1 MIETDFTTD
10 LMTGPLRRGSRQRGF
25 TLIEVSVS
33 LIVTII
39 VLLGV
44 LALFDFSN
52 KLTRVQTNVSDM
64 QQSLRVAQNDSV
76 RLIRMAGRGGLP
88 LGSLPDG
95 TAVVVAN
102 NVADGTHIGDGTT
115 PEVVPGSDV
124 LTIRGVFAAPTYQ
137 VNTANNAAFTLTPAA
152 APTNGAIIINIK
164 TPTGI
169 TQDLAA
175 LKDAVD
181 RQRPEALL
189 LVGSQGSDVWAVVEL
204 DPGNSNVTNPS
215 QFTIGFKISAGTHT
229 TDYSKFSSAGPGV
242 FPADLTSVSFVG
254 LLEEYRFYVRRE
266 HVIAGDK
273 TSDLAPKLS
282 RARVYPGTQAVW
294 VSKADDDDDAAD
306 GNNPNWQADIADNI
320 FDFQVA
326 LGLDTPAKDPTAGA
340 CAAGTIRSDDKHCGI
355 YESADGETDDWM
367 YNGEANTDPVLF
379 AGSNLYYI
387 RLSTLARTDRRDK
400 DYQAPTL
407 VRVEDN
413 KYDKPET
420 TVFNSDEERM
430 YRRRILRT
438 VIDMR
443 NLG

>member
-1 MIETDFTTD
+1 MIEIQSDS
-10 LMTGPLRRGSRQRGF
+10 GSRQRGF

-52 KLTRVQTNVSDM
+52 RLTRVQTNISDM

-95 TAVVVAN
+95 AAVVVAN
-102 NVADGTHIGDGTT
+102 NVADGTHVGDATT

-124 LTIRGVFAAPTYQ
+124 LTIRGAFEAPTYQ
-137 VNTANNAAFTLTPAA
+137 IETADDTAFTLDPAAPA
-152 APTNGAIIINIK
+152 APTSGTIRIRNT
-164 TPTGI
+164 TPTKI
-169 TQDLAA
+169 PQDLKA
-175 LKDAVD
+175 LKDAVEK
-181 RQRPEALL
+181 QRPEALL
-189 LVGSQGSDVWAVVEL
+189 LVGSQGSDVWVVVEL
-204 DPGNSNVTNPS
+204 DPGNSNVSNPAS
-215 QFTIGFKISAGTHT
+215 FVIGFKVTGGTHT
-229 TDYSKFSSAGPGV
+229 SDYLKFSSAGVGV
-242 FPADLTSVSFVG
+242 YPPELKTASFVG

-266 HVIAGDK
+266 HAVSGDK
-273 TSDLAPKLS
+273 TSDLVPKLS
-282 RARVYPGTQAVW
+282 RARFYPGTQVTW
-294 VSKADDDDDAAD
+294 GVGAD
-306 GNNPNWQADIADNI
+306 GDAWRADIADNI

-326 LGLDTPAKDPTAGA
+326 LGLDTPAKDPAAAA
-340 CAAGTIRSDDKHCGI
+340 CAAGTIKSDDKHCGI

-367 YNGEANTDPVLF
+367 YNGEAATDSALF

-387 RLSTLARTDRRDK
+387 RLSTLARADRRDK
-400 DYQAPTL
+400 DYQAPSL

-420 TVFNSDEERM
+420 TIFNSDEERM

>member
-1 MIETDFTTD
+1 MIEIQ
-10 LMTGPLRRGSRQRGF
+10 PKSGSRQRGF

-52 KLTRVQTNVSDM
+52 RLTRVQTNVSDM

-76 RLIRMAGRGGLP
+76 RMIRMAGRGGLP
-88 LGSLPDG
+88 LGNLPDG
-95 TAVVVAN
+95 TAVLVAN
-102 NVADGTHIGDGTT
+102 NVANGTHVGGAAT

-124 LTIRGVFAAPTYQ
+124 LTIRGVFSAPSYQ
-137 VNTANNAAFTLTPAA
+137 TDTVNAATFTLSPAVG
-152 APTNGAIIINIK
+152 PTGGTILINNK
-164 TPTGI
+164 TPTQI
-169 TQDLAA
+169 PQDLAA
-175 LKDAVD
+175 LKDAVTN
-181 RQRPEALL
+181 QRPEALL
-189 LVGSQGSDVWAVVEL
+189 LVGSQGSDVWVVVEL

-215 QFTIGFKISAGTHT
+215 QFVIGFKITGGIHT
-229 TDYSKFSSAGPGV
+229 ADYLKLSSAGPGV
-242 FPADLTSVSFVG
+242 FPPELTRTSFVG
-254 LLEEYRFYVRRE
+254 LLEEYRYYVRRE
-266 HVIAGDK
+266 HAIAGDQA
-273 TSDLAPKLS
+273 SDLVPKLS
-282 RARVYPGTQAVW
+282 RARVYPGTQVVW
-294 VSKADDDDDAAD
+294 GGGGGDDPND
-306 GNNPNWQADIADNI
+306 PNWRADIADNI

-367 YNGEANTDPVLF
+367 YNGEANTDSALF
-379 AGSNLYYI
+379 AGSTLYYI

-400 DYQAPTL
+400 DYQSPAL

-420 TVFNSDEERM
+420 TVFNSDQERM

>member
-1 MIETDFTTD
+1 MIDTDFK
-10 LMTGPLRRGSRQRGF
+10 TGPFRHRRGSQRGF

-52 KLTRVQTNVSDM
+52 RLTRVQTNVSDM

-88 LGSLPDG
+88 LGSLPTG
-95 TAVVVAN
+95 TAVVIAN
-102 NVADGTHIGDGTT
+102 NVADNTHVGGTAAT
-115 PEVVPGSDV
+115 PEVVPGSDM
-124 LTIRGVFAAPTYQ
+124 LTVRGAFAAPTYQ
-137 VNTANNAAFTLTPAA
+137 VNTANSAAFTLTPAA
-152 APTNGAIIINIK
+152 APTNGTIIINIK

-169 TQDLAA
+169 PQDLAE
-175 LKDAVD
+175 LKEAVQK
-181 RQRPEALL
+181 QRPEALL

-229 TDYSKFSSAGPGV
+229 SDYAKLSSAGAGV
-242 FPADLTSVSFVG
+242 FPPELKAVSFVG

-266 HVIAGDK
+266 YAVPGDK
-273 TSDLAPKLS
+273 TTDLAPKLS
-282 RARVYPGTQAVW
+282 RARVYPGTQAPW
-294 VSKADDDDDAAD
+294 DADED
-306 GNNPNWQADIADNI
+306 NWQVDVADNI

-326 LGLDTPAKDPTAGA
+326 LGLDTPAKDPAAGA
-340 CAAGTIRSDDKHCGI
+340 CAAGTIRSDDRHCGI
-355 YESADGETDDWM
+355 YESADGEADDWM
-367 YNGEANTDPVLF
+367 YNGEATTDAALF

-387 RLSTLARTDRRDK
+387 RLSTLARADRRDK
-400 DYQAPTL
+400 DYEAPTL

>member
-1 MIETDFTTD
+1 MIDTEPMMDPQ
-10 LMTGPLRRGSRQRGF
+10 PLRGSRQRGF

-52 KLTRVQTNVSDM
+52 RLTRVQTNVSDM

-88 LGSLPDG
+88 LGNLPTG

-102 NVADGTHIGDGTT
+102 NVADNTYVGGTAAT

-124 LTIRGVFAAPTYQ
+124 LTVRGVFAAPTYQ
-137 VNTANNAAFTLTPAA
+137 VKTADSTAFSLKPSAA
-152 APTNGAIIINIK
+152 APTYGTVRIDIK

-169 TQDLAA
+169 PQDLTA
-175 LKDAVD
+175 LKEAFDKN
-181 RQRPEALL
+181 RPEALL
-189 LVGSQGSDVWAVVEL
+189 LVGSQGSDVWAVVEF
-204 DPGNSNVTNPS
+204 DKANSNVTNPS
-215 QFTIGFKISAGTHT
+215 QFTIGFKISSGIHT
-229 TDYSKFSSAGPGV
+229 SDYAKFSSAGAGV
-242 FPADLTSVSFVG
+242 FPPELKAVSFVG
-254 LLEEYRFYVRRE
+254 LIEEYRFYVRRE
-266 HVIAGDK
+266 HVISGDK

-282 RARVYPGTQAVW
+282 RARVYPGTQAPW
-294 VSKADDDDDAAD
+294 D
-306 GNNPNWQADIADNI
+306 GDEANWQADIADNI

-326 LGLDTPAKDPTAGA
+326 LGLDTPAKDPAAGA
-340 CAAGTIRSDDKHCGI
+340 CAAGTIRSDDRHCGI

-367 YNGEANTDPVLF
+367 YNGEATTDPVLF
-379 AGSNLYYI
+379 AGSTLYYI

-400 DYQAPTL
+400 DYQAATL

-413 KYDKPET
+413 KYNKPET

>member
-1 MIETDFTTD
+1 MIDTEPTMD
-10 LMTGPLRRGSRQRGF
+10 PLINPQLPRGSRQRGF

-52 KLTRVQTNVSDM
+52 RLTRVQTNISDM

-88 LGSLPDG
+88 LGNLPDG
-95 TAVVVAN
+95 AAVVVAN
-102 NVADGTHIGDGTT
+102 NVADNTHIGGAAAT

-124 LTIRGVFAAPTYQ
+124 LTVRGVFASPTYQ
-137 VNTANNAAFTLTPAA
+137 VKTADSAAFTLDSPTTP
-152 APTNGAIIINIK
+152 TKGTVRIDIK

-169 TQDLAA
+169 PQDLEA
-175 LKDAVD
+175 LKEARVKG
-181 RQRPEALL
+181 RPEALL
-189 LVGSQGSDVWAVVEL
+189 LVGSQGSDVWVVVEL
-204 DPGNSNVTNPS
+204 DPSNSNVSNPS
-215 QFTIGFKISAGTHT
+215 QYTIGFKITSGTHT
-229 TDYSKFSSAGPGV
+229 SDYLKFSSAGAGV
-242 FPADLTSVSFVG
+242 FPPELKTASFAG
-254 LLEEYRFYVRRE
+254 LLEEYRYYVRRE
-266 HVIAGDK
+266 YAISGDR

-294 VSKADDDDDAAD
+294 DD
-306 GNNPNWQADIADNI
+306 NEENWHTDIADNV

-340 CAAGTIRSDDKHCGI
+340 CAAGTIKSDDKHCGI

-367 YNGEANTDPVLF
+367 YNGEANTDPALF
-379 AGSNLYYI
+379 AGSTLYYI
-387 RLSTLARTDRRDK
+387 RLSTLARADRRDK
-400 DYQAPTL
+400 DYQAPSL

-420 TVFNSDEERM
+420 TVFNSDDERM

>member
-1 MIETDFTTD
+1 MIDTEPTMDP
-10 LMTGPLRRGSRQRGF
+10 LMNPQPPPGSRQRGF

-52 KLTRVQTNVSDM
+52 RLTRVQTNISDM

-88 LGSLPDG
+88 LGNLPDG
-95 TAVVVAN
+95 MAVVVAN
-102 NVADGTHIGDGTT
+102 NVADGTHIGDATT

-124 LTIRGVFAAPTYQ
+124 LTVRGVFTATTYQ
-137 VNTANNAAFTLTPAA
+137 IETANDAAFTLTPAA
-152 APTNGAIIINIK
+152 APTNGTIIINNK
-164 TPTGI
+164 TPTKI
-169 TQDLAA
+169 PQDLAA
-175 LKDAVD
+175 LKEAVEK
-181 RQRPEALL
+181 QRPEALL
-189 LVGSQGSDVWAVVEL
+189 LVGSQGSDVWVVVEL
-204 DPGNSNVTNPS
+204 DPSNSNVSNPS
-215 QFTIGFKISAGTHT
+215 QYTIGFKITGGTHT
-229 TDYSKFSSAGPGV
+229 SDYLKFSSAGAGV
-242 FPADLTSVSFVG
+242 FPPELKTASFAG
-254 LLEEYRFYVRRE
+254 LLEEYRYYVRRE
-266 HVIAGDK
+266 HAISGDQ

-294 VSKADDDDDAAD
+294 GADD
-306 GNNPNWQADIADNI
+306 GNWQADIADNI

-326 LGLDTPAKDPTAGA
+326 LGLDTLAKDPTAGA
-340 CAAGTIRSDDKHCGI
+340 CAAGTIKSDDKHCGI

-367 YNGEANTDPVLF
+367 YNGEANTDPALF

-387 RLSTLARTDRRDK
+387 RLSTLARADRRDK
-400 DYQAPTL
+400 DYQSPTL

>member
-1 MIETDFTTD
+1 MSDIDLPTD
-10 LMTGPLRRGSRQRGF
+10 PRGSRQRGF

-52 KLTRVQTNVSDM
+52 RLTRVQTNVSDM

-88 LGSLPDG
+88 LGNLPDG

-102 NVADGTHIGDGTT
+102 NVVDGTHVGDGTT

-124 LTIRGVFAAPTYQ
+124 LTVRGVFAAPTYQ
-137 VNTANNAAFTLTPAA
+137 VKTADDTAFSLTPAA
-152 APTNGAIIINIK
+152 APTDGMVRIEIK

-169 TQDLAA
+169 PQDLAA
-175 LKDAVD
+175 LKDAVQK
-181 RQRPEALL
+181 QRPEALL

-204 DPGNSNVTNPS
+204 DPSNSNVSNPN
-215 QFTIGFKISAGTHT
+215 QFVIGFKVTGGTHT
-229 TDYSKFSSAGPGV
+229 SDYSKLSSAGPGN
-242 FPADLTSVSFVG
+242 FPPELKRASFVG
-254 LLEEYRFYVRRE
+254 LLEEYRYYVRRE
-266 HVIAGDK
+266 YAISGDK

-282 RARVYPGTQAVW
+282 RARVYPGTQVVW
-294 VSKADDDDDAAD
+294 D
-306 GNNPNWQADIADNI
+306 GDEANWRADIADNI

-340 CAAGTIRSDDKHCGI
+340 CAAGTIKSDDKHCGI
-355 YESADGETDDWM
+355 YESADGEADDWM
-367 YNGEANTDPVLF
+367 YNGEATTDSALF
-379 AGSNLYYI
+379 AGSVLYYI

-400 DYQAPTL
+400 DYQAPEL

-420 TVFNSDEERM
+420 TVFNSHDERM

>member
-1 MIETDFTTD
+1 MIEIQSDS
-10 LMTGPLRRGSRQRGF
+10 GSRQRGF

-52 KLTRVQTNVSDM
+52 RLTRVQTNISDM
-64 QQSLRVAQNDSV
+64 QQSLRVAQNDAA

-88 LGSLPDG
+88 LGSLPAG
-95 TAVVVAN
+95 TAVAVADNVAN
-102 NVADGTHIGDGTT
+102 NTYIGGTAAT

-124 LTIRGVFAAPTYQ
+124 LTVRGVFSAPTYQ
-137 VNTANNAAFTLTPAA
+137 VRTADSTAFTLSPAA
-152 APTNGAIIINIK
+152 TPTKGTVRIDIK

-169 TQDLAA
+169 PQDLEA
-175 LKDAVD
+175 LKKAVN

-204 DPGNSNVTNPS
+204 DPANSVITNPN
-215 QFTIGFKISAGTHT
+215 QFTIAFNISGGMHT
-229 TDYSKFSSAGPGV
+229 TDYAKFSSAGAGV
-242 FPADLTSVSFVG
+242 FPPELKAVSFVG
-254 LLEEYRFYVRRE
+254 LLEEYRYYVRRE
-266 HVIAGDK
+266 HAISGDK

-282 RARVYPGTQAVW
+282 RARVFFGTQAVW
-294 VSKADDDDDAAD
+294 APDDDNNTSDAD
-306 GNNPNWQADIADNI
+306 WRADIADNI

-326 LGLDTPAKDPTAGA
+326 LGLDTPAKDPAAGA
-340 CAAGTIRSDDKHCGI
+340 CAAGTIRSDDRHCGI

-367 YNGEANTDPVLF
+367 YNGEANTNAALF

-387 RLSTLARTDRRDK
+387 RLSTLARADRRDK
-400 DYQAPTL
+400 DYAAPTL

-413 KYDKPET
+413 KYNTPET
-420 TVFNSDEERM
+420 TVFNSDGERM

>member
-1 MIETDFTTD
+1 MDP
-10 LMTGPLRRGSRQRGF
+10 LMDPQPLRGSRQRGF

-52 KLTRVQTNVSDM
+52 RLTRVQTNISDM

-88 LGSLPDG
+88 LGNLPDG
-95 TAVVVAN
+95 AAVVVAN
-102 NVADGTHIGDGTT
+102 NVADNTHIGGTAAT

-124 LTIRGVFAAPTYQ
+124 LTVRGVFSAPTYQ
-137 VNTANNAAFTLTPAA
+137 VKTADSAAFTLDSPTTP
-152 APTNGAIIINIK
+152 TKGTVRIDIK

-169 TQDLAA
+169 PQDLEA
-175 LKDAVD
+175 LKEARVKG
-181 RQRPEALL
+181 RPEALL

-204 DPGNSNVTNPS
+204 DPGNSNVTNPN
-215 QFTIGFKISAGTHT
+215 QFTIAFNVTGGLHT
-229 TDYSKFSSAGPGV
+229 TDYAKFSSAGAGV
-242 FPADLTSVSFVG
+242 FPPELKAVSFVG

-266 HVIAGDK
+266 YAIPGDK

-282 RARVYPGTQAVW
+282 RARVYFGTETVW
-294 VSKADDDDDAAD
+294 GDDDPAAD
-306 GNNPNWQADIADNI
+306 PNGPNSNWRADIADNI

-326 LGLDTPAKDPTAGA
+326 LGLDTPAKDPAAAA
-340 CAAGTIRSDDKHCGI
+340 CAAGTIRSDDRHCGI

-367 YNGEANTDPVLF
+367 YNGEANTNAALF
-379 AGSNLYYI
+379 AGSTLYYI

-400 DYQAPTL
+400 DYEAPTL

-413 KYDKPET
+413 KYSTPET